1 MLKRFIAY
9 YRPHRKLFVLDMLAS
24 VLISLIGMVYPIV
37 TRKMLN
43 DYIPNKIYKSI
54 VIAGVVVLLL
64 YVARM
69 LLRFFVQYYGHM
81 IGTYMQAQM
90 RRDMFNHL
98 EKLPFSFYDD
108 HETGK
113 IMSRMTNDLFEVAE
127 LAHHGPENLLTCS
140 IMIVLSFTYLCTINP
155 FLTLIIFS
163 CVPILVVTSVYY
175 RKKMREA
182 QKERRASNAVIN
194 GALESSISGIRVT
207 KAYTNASKEMEKFEE
222 GNLQFVE
229 ACRKMYNAMGKFFSG
244 TSFVTD
250 VFNVIILIAGGLFL
264 YAGKIN
270 FGDYSTFIVS
280 VNLFISPVNTLIG
293 FVEQYQNGV
302 SGFERFIE
310 IMDTP
315 VEEESENATE
325 LTDVKGRIE
334 FQNVVF
340 SYKNEDKA
348 EEVLKNVSF
357 SLEPGRKLALV
368 GSSGGG
374 KTTICHLLPRFY
386 RLEEEGGSIL
396 VDGRNINDV
405 TMDSLRKNIGI
416 VQQDVFLFSG
426 SIADNIRYGKPDATM
441 EEIMDAGKK
450 ANLHEYV
457 MSLPNGYDTQIGERG
472 VKLSGGQKQ
481 RVSIARVFLKNP
493 AILILDEATSAL
505 DNVTELQ
512 IQRALDELCK
522 DRTTLVVAHRLSTVK
537 NADEIAVVVDGEII
551 ERGNHEELMKIDG
564 GMYKNLYS
572 LQFKTN
578 TAE

>member
-9 YRPHRKLFVLDMLAS
+9 YKPHKKMFALDMTAS
-24 VLISLIGMVYPIV
+24 VLISLIGMVYPMV

-43 DYIPNKIYKSI
+43 DYIPNRYYKSI
-54 VIAGVVVLLL
+54 VIAGLIVLML
-64 YVARM
+64 YAVRM
-69 LLRFFVQYYGHM
+69 FLKYFVQYYGHM
-81 IGTYMQAQM
+81 IGTHMQAQM
-90 RRDMFNHL
+90 RRDMMEHL

-108 HETGK
+108 NETGK
-113 IMSRMTNDLFEVAE
+113 IMSRMTNDLFEVSE

-140 IMIVLSFTYLCTINP
+140 LMIILSFGYLCSINP
-155 FLTLIIFS
+155 ILTLIVFS
-163 CVPILVVTSVYY
+163 MVPVMVFTSVHY
-175 RKKMREA
+175 RKKMKEA
-182 QKERRASNAVIN
+182 QKERRVSNAIIN

-207 KAYTNASKEMEKFEE
+207 KAYTNADREMEKFED
-222 GNLQFVE
+222 GNRQFVE
-229 ACRKMYNAMGKFFSG
+229 ACRKTYNAMGKFFSATG
-244 TSFVTD
+244 FVTD

-264 YAGKIN
+264 YSGRIS

-280 VNLFISPVNTLIG
+280 VNLFISPVNTLIN

-302 SGFERFIE
+302 TGFERFIE

-315 VEEESENATE
+315 IEEDSPEAVTLS
-325 LTDVKGRIE
+325 DVRGDIE
-334 FQNVVF
+334 FRDVSF
-340 SYKNEDKA
+340 SYKNQDKN
-348 EEVLKNVSF
+348 EEVLKDVSF
-357 SLEPGRKLALV
+357 HLMPGRKLALV

-386 RLEEEGGSIL
+386 ALSGKGGSITI
-396 VDGRNINDV
+396 DGQDINSV
-405 TMDSLRKNIGI
+405 TLESLRKNIGI

-426 SIADNIRYGKPDATM
+426 TIADNIRYGRPDATM
-441 EEIMDAGKK
+441 EEIMEAGKS

-512 IQRALDELCK
+512 IQQALDELCRN
-522 DRTTLVVAHRLSTVK
+522 RTTIVVAHRLSTVK
-537 NADEIAVVVDGEII
+537 NADEIAVVVGGSIT
-551 ERGNHEELMKIDG
+551 ERGTHDELMAIEG
-564 GMYKNLYS
+564 GMYRELYS
-572 LQFKTN
+572 LSFRK
-578 TAE
+578 